1 MKLSIDP
8 SVFRIDENIKLG
20 LNHYTKFVVSEAP
33 QMLKGRMQLFQEN
46 LFFDLQN
53 KDLTDYEGISEWR
66 NVWKSFGADSS
77 RHRPS
82 MEAMIR
88 RIRNQNYLQP
98 VNGAVDIN
106 NFFSLQYEIPVG
118 LYDCSKIAGN
128 IELHVGSNE
137 TNYMGINGRH
147 NTLKGIL
154 TLFDSKGPFG
164 SPYVDSVRTS
174 INEGSTEA
182 LQIFFLKP
190 SMKTSDA
197 EQLLESAGRMFVQ
210 VNGGDYTSH
219 ILNKQQVKTSIDSMN
234 E

>member
-1 MKLSIDP
+1 MKLSIDS
-8 SVFRIDENIKLG
+8 SVFKIDENIKLG
-20 LNHYTKFVVSEAP
+20 INHYTKFVVSEAP

-46 LFFDLQN
+46 LFFDLQD
-53 KDLTDYEGISEWR
+53 KGLTDYEGISEWR
-66 NVWKSFGADSS
+66 TVWKKFGADSS

-118 LYDCSKIAGN
+118 LYDCSKIDGN
-128 IELHVGSNE
+128 VELHVGNNE
-137 TNYMGINGRH
+137 TSYMGINGRH

-154 TLFDSKGPFG
+154 TLSDSIGPFG
-164 SPYVDSVRTS
+164 SPYVDSLRTS
-174 INEGSTEA
+174 INERSTEA
-182 LQIFFLKP
+182 FQIFFFKP
-190 SMKTSDA
+190 SMKISDA
-197 EQLLESAGRMFVQ
+197 EQLLDSAGRMFVQ
-210 VNGGDYTSH
+210 VNGGDCTSH
-219 ILNKQQVKTSIDSMN
+219 ILNKQQVTTSITFN